1 MLVHV
6 PWFTQESSHRTWCI
20 NVTVTDK
27 LFVLMTLWV
36 LKLCGKVQYLRL
48 WTAACSVQSWE
59 SDRVQCCHDIRE
71 TPLSCITSTTSTHL
85 SASQCSISHK
95 SHSIVP
101 TRSLCVIYFI
111 RVCVCIYIW
120 CTKLSLCQENNCA
133 TFASQQY
140 SISTG
145 NDKHTVLF
153 VIFHCNNSH
162 NALLTYCI
170 IHVEQKCQL
179 SACVTVGLSQS
190 YTHWP
195 LIHSWSHRPPH
206 FH

>member
-111 RVCVCIYIW
+111 RVCVCIYGVQNW
-120 CTKLSLCQENNCA
+120 VCA
-133 TFASQQY
+133 KRTTVRHSRAS
-140 SISTG
+140 S
-145 NDKHTVLF
+145 TVLVLAMTSTPCCLSYF
-153 VIFHCNNSH
+153 TVTTATMLYLRTVLYTLNRNVSYQLVLLWVCH
-162 NALLTYCI
+162 NP
-170 IHVEQKCQL
+170 
-179 SACVTVGLSQS
+179 
-190 YTHWP
+190 THTD
-195 LIHSWSHRPPH
+195 R
-206 FH
+206 